1 MRAIGLIPQRRTIV
15 NDTPQVSRLV
25 RTALFVSDLDR
36 SSRFY
41 KQGLGYREVYSGGEL
56 THNVAHA
63 LLGVPEDSAIRY
75 EIVKAEG
82 PNFGMIGMFEV
93 KPAPPAVSRRTGGVN
108 IGEGCLVLMTTDIRA
123 VRGRLVD
130 LGAEIV
136 CEPQRLV
143 VRGDGPGN
151 LEMTCRDPDGMLIN
165 LIDRPAGGF

>member
-1 MRAIGLIPQRRTIV
+1 M

-56 THNVAHA
+56 THKVAHS
-63 LLGVPEDSAIRY
+63 LLGVPEDSEIRY

-82 PNFGMIGMFEV
+82 PNFGMIGMFQV
-93 KPAPPAVSRRTGGVN
+93 KPSPPPVNRRSGSVN
-108 IGEGCLVLMTTDIRA
+108 VGEGCLVLLTTDIRA
-123 VRGRLVD
+123 VRNRLVD
-130 LGAEIV
+130 MGAEIV

-143 VRGDGPGN
+143 VRGSSPGS

-165 LIDRPAGGF
+165 LIERPVGSF

>member
-1 MRAIGLIPQRRTIV
+1 MIV

-25 RTALFVSDLDR
+25 RAALFVSNLEQ

-41 KQGLGYREVYSGGEL
+41 KLGLGYREVYSGGEL
-56 THNVAHA
+56 THKVAHA

-82 PNFGMIGMFEV
+82 PNFGMIGLFEV
-93 KPAPPAVSRRTGGVN
+93 DPAPPEVSRRRGSVN
-108 IGEGCLVLMTTDIRA
+108 VGEGCLVLLTTDIRA
-123 VRGRLVD
+123 VRNRLVD
-130 LGAEIV
+130 MGAEIV

-143 VRGDGPGN
+143 VRGSAPGN

-165 LIDRPAGGF
+165 LIERPAGSF

>member
-1 MRAIGLIPQRRTIV
+1 M

-41 KQGLGYREVYSGGEL
+41 KQGLGYHEVYSGGEL
-56 THNVAHA
+56 THKVAHA
-63 LLGVPEDSAIRY
+63 LPEDSAIRY
-75 EIVKAEG
+75 EIVKVEG

-93 KPAPPAVSRRTGGVN
+93 KPSPPPVSRRTGSVN
-108 IGEGCLVLMTTDIRA
+108 VGEGCLVLLTTDIRA
-123 VRGRLVD
+123 VRDRLVD
-130 LGAEIV
+130 MGAEIV

-143 VRGDGPGN
+143 VRGTGPGS

-165 LIDRPAGGF
+165 LIERPVGSF

>member
-1 MRAIGLIPQRRTIV
+1 M

-41 KQGLGYREVYSGGEL
+41 KQGLGYHEVYSGGDL
-56 THNVAHA
+56 THKVAHA

-75 EIVKAEG
+75 EIVKTDG
-82 PNFGMIGMFEV
+82 PDFGMIGMFEV
-93 KPAPPAVSRRTGGVN
+93 KPSPPPVSRRAGGVN
-108 IGEGCLVLMTTDIRA
+108 VGEGCLVLMTSDIRA
-123 VRGRLVD
+123 VRDRLVD
-130 LGAEIV
+130 MGAEIV

-143 VRGDGPGN
+143 VRGAGPGN

-165 LIDRPAGGF
+165 LIDRPSGNF

>member
-1 MRAIGLIPQRRTIV
+1 M

-56 THNVAHA
+56 NHKVAHA
-63 LLGVPEDSAIRY
+63 LLGVPEDSKIRY
-75 EIVKAEG
+75 EIVKADG

-93 KPAPPAVSRRTGGVN
+93 KPSPPRVARANAGVN
-108 IGEGCLVLMTTDIRA
+108 IGEGCLVLLTTDIHA
-123 VRGRLVD
+123 VRDRMVD

-136 CEPQRLV
+136 CQPQRLV
-143 VRGDGPGN
+143 VRGPGPGS
-151 LEMTCRDPDGMLIN
+151 LEMTLRDPDGMLIN
-165 LIDRPAGGF
+165 LIERQSGEIAR

>member
-1 MRAIGLIPQRRTIV
+1 V

-41 KQGLGYREVYSGGEL
+41 KQGLGYREVYAGGEL
-56 THNVAHA
+56 THKVAHA
-63 LLGVPEDSAIRY
+63 LLGVPEDSAIRF
-75 EIVKAEG
+75 EIVKADG

-93 KPAPPAVSRRTGGVN
+93 KPSPPTVSRRTGGVN
-108 IGEGCLVLMTTDIRA
+108 VGEGCLVLLTTDVRA
-123 VRGRLVD
+123 VRDRLVD
-130 LGAEIV
+130 MGAEIV

-143 VRGDGPGN
+143 VRGAGPGGQELSGPGS

-165 LIDRPAGGF
+165 LIERPSDFA

>member
-1 MRAIGLIPQRRTIV
+1 M

-25 RTALFVSDLDR
+25 RTALFVADLDR

-41 KQGLGYREVYSGGEL
+41 KQGLGYHEVYSSGEL
-56 THNVAHA
+56 THKVAHA

-93 KPAPPAVSRRTGGVN
+93 KPSPPPVSRRTGGVN
-108 IGEGCLVLMTTDIRA
+108 VGEGCLVLLTTDIRA
-123 VRGRLVD
+123 VRDRLVD
-130 LGAEIV
+130 MGAEIV

-143 VRGDGPGN
+143 VRGTLPGGAEMTGPGS

-165 LIDRPAGGF
+165 LIERPSDF

>member
-1 MRAIGLIPQRRTIV
+1 M

-41 KQGLGYREVYSGGEL
+41 KQGLGYHEVYSGGEL
-56 THNVAHA
+56 THEVAHA
-63 LLGVPEDSAIRY
+63 LLGVPENSVIRY
-75 EIVKAEG
+75 EIVKADG

-93 KPAPPAVSRRTGGVN
+93 KPSPPAVSRRSGSVN
-108 IGEGCLVLMTTDIRA
+108 VGEGCLVLLTTDIRA
-123 VRGRLVD
+123 VRNRLVD

-136 CEPQRLV
+136 CEPQRLI
-143 VRGDGPGN
+143 VRDSSPGS

-165 LIDRPAGGF
+165 LIERPVGSF